1 MPVIEGSGQIS
12 SLYCWVVKK
21 KQLQDQNTYEIWDH
35 PAKGDRMNEIVI
47 LNPDMPGSWVWV
59 IGSNE
64 IVIQNQDVY
73 GLGDRNM
80 TESTRL

>member
-1 MPVIEGSGQIS
+1 MRGAKAGCLVVTGSGQII
-12 SLYCWVVKK
+12 SLYLVVK
-21 KQLQDQNTYEIWDH
+21 KQLQDRNKQVNEIRDH

-64 IVIQNQDVY
+64 IVI
-73 GLGDRNM
+73 
-80 TESTRL
+80 

>member
-1 MPVIEGSGQIS
+1 MSLATKGKKNKMKLIALEIEG
-12 SLYCWVVKK
+12 V
-21 KQLQDQNTYEIWDH
+21 NEILDH

-64 IVIQNQDVY
+64 IVI
-73 GLGDRNM
+73 
-80 TESTRL
+80 